1 MDKTLLPG
9 PSADFDHPIDILDGC
24 HERIKRQCAT
34 IQRIAAHLA
43 SQGPDEEARTAARA
57 VIRYFDTAGADHHRD
72 EEEDLFPALLH
83 AVPDRELPA
92 TRALVHRLKADHVR
106 LDAAWSGMRARLAR
120 LADAGEAARGAPGSQ
135 FLDVDAAREFG
146 AAYDRHIALEET
158 EMLPLARRVLDT
170 RVLYRMGERMAER
183 RGVRPSSGK

>member
-1 MDKTLLPG
+1 MNTTILPG

-34 IQRIAAHLA
+34 IQRIAEHVA
-43 SQGPDEEARTAARA
+43 SRGPDEEARTAARA
-57 VIRYFDTAGADHHRD
+57 VMRYFDTAGANHHRD

-92 TRALVHRLKADHVR
+92 TRALVYRLKSDHVR
-106 LDAAWSGMRARLAR
+106 LDAAWAEMRARLAR
-120 LADAGEAARGAPGSQ
+120 LADAGEAAV
-135 FLDVDAAREFG
+135 DMDAARAFG
-146 AAYDRHIALEET
+146 AAYDRHIALEEA
-158 EMLPLARRVLDT
+158 EMLPLARRVLET

-183 RGVRPSSGK
+183 RGVTPSSGR